1 MNTYPVI
8 DIALQLN
15 GETREASVEPR
26 ELLID
31 VLRGQFGLTGTK
43 RSCDVEVCGA
53 CTVLLDGL
61 PVSSCSTLAVDA
73 DGRSITTIE
82 GLCQGGRL
90 DPIQRAFIEHGAMQC
105 GFCTPGMVLAV
116 KSLLAEHAQP
126 NDEQIRH
133 YLRGNICR
141 CTGYVKIIEA
151 IKDVA
156 AQLAADTRRHHGEGN
171 IE

>member
-1 MNTYPVI
+1 MSNYPVI

-15 GETREASVEPR
+15 GAPCAATVEPR
-26 ELLID
+26 ELLVD
-31 VLRGQFGLTGTK
+31 VLRGQFGLRGVK

-53 CTVLLDGL
+53 CTVLVDGL
-61 PVSSCSTLAVDA
+61 PVSSCSTLAADA
-73 DGRSITTIE
+73 DGRSVTTIE
-82 GLCQGGRL
+82 GLCQDGRL
-90 DPIQRAFIEHGAMQC
+90 DPIQRAFIEHGALQC

-116 KSLLAEHAQP
+116 KSLLALHPQP
-126 NDEQIRH
+126 DDQQIRH

-156 AQLAADTRRHHGEGN
+156 AQLAGATPTAEGN
-171 IE
+171 EK